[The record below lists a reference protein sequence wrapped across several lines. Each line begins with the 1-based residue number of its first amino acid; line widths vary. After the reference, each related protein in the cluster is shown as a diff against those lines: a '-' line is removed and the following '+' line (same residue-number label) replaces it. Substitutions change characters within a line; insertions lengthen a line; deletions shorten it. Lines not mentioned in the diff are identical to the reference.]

1 MISDVLESI
10 AGLEVFP
17 IIGLILFVLVFLAVV
32 IWVFK
37 LPKRSVNRWSRIPL
51 DDDNVS
57 DSKGAKDN
65 E

>member
-17 IIGLILFVLVFLAVV
+17 IIGLILFVLAFVAVI
-32 IWVFK
+32 IWVVR
-37 LPKRSVNRWSRIPL
+37 LPKRRVKRWSRIPL
-51 DDDNVS
+51 EDDKVVDPKGADDN
-57 DSKGAKDN
+57 